1 MPAAK
6 GPILN
11 GLSCGSYRMVIEMLI
26 VDRIENG
33 IAVCETEGQEMVS
46 LPLEQCS
53 GPVNEGDVLVESGGV
68 YRADPEQTEKLREE
82 VRHLSKKLFE

>member
-53 GPVNEGDVLVESGGV
+53 GPVNRWSIS
-68 YRADPEQTEKLREE
+68 RAWRIGNEPPKRWEQTCSASWTSHARLPP
-82 VRHLSKKLFE
+82 